1 MGDEMMVKNARIL
14 LVVAVALVAAAGFF
28 PGPASAGPAPRI
40 SALQAE
46 AGAEG
51 PVVHLAVSGSLDT
64 VHYSPQPGVWIVEM
78 PDVAWEPSARAAAAP
93 ALGITRAELSSA
105 EEFGGRKVTRLTV
118 WLDKPAQADLATVP
132 DGLELRFKFFG
143 ADTGAPAQPV
153 AGAKP
158 SLKTPSGVAVP
169 PPQPVVP
176 EPVSE
181 PVADAEPSPAT
192 ADAAPKAAPAA
203 VAPGDALLAVDP
215 VAESGGVVVAL
226 RASGPLHAKTFT
238 LPSPD
243 RIVVDLPGVIN
254 RVQRHVF
261 PVHSGSAVRV
271 RVAQHRVDPTPI
283 TRLVIDLDSPAH
295 YEFTPTADGGVLRVG
310 VARRASEAVGASAGT
325 IDIHPSTTEAA
336 AGTAEPSAGAIDIH
350 PARAEAASSPDG
362 GEPVAAVAETAGTK
376 TPAADAGS
384 AGKPIEI
391 GSAPEVTPPEPGAAP
406 QEALPA
412 PGVEAPKAAAAEP
425 NPWEANPDQLVEQ
438 APAAQV
444 LTEKKNYAAK
454 ELTTQERQFTGEPIT
469 LTLKDAD
476 IKDVLRTFA
485 TLTNLNIVVD
495 PGVGGTVTVEL
506 HDVPWDQALD
516 LILRINGLDY
526 VLENNVLRVAP
537 IQKLAAEKRA
547 AAQFKKEQ
555 ELAKPLKVVLKP
567 VSYAK
572 AQDIEKLLKG
582 DSQLLSDRGTI
593 QVDNRTNTLIIRDT
607 VDRVD
612 GVLRLIDSL
621 DKPTPQVVIEGRIVE
636 TTRDFSHAL
645 GINWGFTGVMDAEH
659 GNDTGLKFPNSI
671 KTEGGVNLGPTG
683 VRGDAQNGS
692 IALTFGDILNTFNLD
707 FTLSAAESDGLVKI
721 VSSPRVTTQNMK
733 KATIRS
739 GLQIPVQT
747 VANNTVTVQYIDAT
761 LKLDVTPQITA
772 EGTVMLQID
781 IKKQEPILAAA
792 IQGGRNAPIF
802 TRDAKTNLLIRDGGT
817 TVIGGIYQMKED
829 NSEDRVPGL
838 AKIPILGFF
847 FKSKKIFNRHDE
859 LLIFITPRIVKY

>member
-14 LVVAVALVAAAGFF
+14 LVVAVVIVAAAGFF
-28 PGPASAGPAPRI
+28 PGPASAGQTPRI
-40 SALQAE
+40 TALQAE
-46 AGAEG
+46 AGPGG
-51 PVVHLAVSGSLDT
+51 PVVHVTVAGVLDT

-78 PDVAWEPSARAAAAP
+78 PEAAWDPAASAVAAP
-93 ALGITRAELSSA
+93 ALGINRAELASA

-118 WLDKPAQADLATVP
+118 WLDRPAQADLATVS
-132 DGLELRFKFFG
+132 GGFELRFKFFG
-143 ADTGAPAQPV
+143 GDGEPAMVASSGSAQVDENVTKTSVPPTAAQPV
-153 AGAKP
+153 A
-158 SLKTPSGVAVP
+158 
-169 PPQPVVP
+169 
-176 EPVSE
+176 SE
-181 PVADAEPSPAT
+181 PVEPPEFASSHAKKPIATSPS
-192 ADAAPKAAPAA
+192 APA
-203 VAPGDALLAVDP
+203 GDSLLAVEP
-215 VAESGGVVVAL
+215 VAEANGVVVNL
-226 RASGPLHAKTFT
+226 RGSGMLQAKTFT
-238 LPSPD
+238 LSSPD

-254 RVQRHVF
+254 HVKRHVF

-271 RVAQHRVDPTPI
+271 RVAQHRVDPSPV
-283 TRLVIDLDSPAH
+283 TRLVIDLDAPADYTFSP
-295 YEFTPTADGGVLRVG
+295 TPEGGVLRVG
-310 VARRASEAVGASAGT
+310 SAVTSTASAAPSSGT
-325 IDIHPSTTEAA
+325 
-336 AGTAEPSAGAIDIH
+336 IDIH
-350 PARAEAASSPDG
+350 PARA
-362 GEPVAAVAETAGTK
+362 
-376 TPAADAGS
+376 DAGS
-384 AGKPIEI
+384 RQREADATSAASTSPAAAAPAEQGAPPIEI
-391 GSAPEVTPPEPGAAP
+391 GSAPAVVPSRAAASRPEAVPAQQSVSTSSVDSP
-406 QEALPA
+406 EA
-412 PGVEAPKAAAAEP
+412 VEAGPS
-425 NPWEANPDQLVEQ
+425 PWEANPNQLMEQ

-444 LTEKKNYAAK
+444 LAEERKSYAAT

-526 VLENNVLRVAP
+526 ILENNVLRVAP
-537 IQKLAAEKRA
+537 ISKLAAEKRA

-593 QVDNRTNTLIIRDT
+593 QVDIRTNTLIIRDV

-659 GNDTGLKFPNSI
+659 GNDTGLRFPNSI
-671 KTEGGVNLGPTG
+671 RTEGGVNLGPTG
-683 VRGDAQNGS
+683 TRGEAQNGS
-692 IALTFGDILNTFNLD
+692 IALTFGDILNTFNLE

-772 EGTVMLQID
+772 EGTVMLQVD

-792 IQGGRNAPIF
+792 IQGGQNAPIF

>member
-28 PGPASAGPAPRI
+28 PGPVSAGPAPRI

-78 PDVAWEPSARAAAAP
+78 PDVAWEPSARATAAP

-153 AGAKP
+153 AGAKV
-158 SLKTPSGVAVP
+158 SLKAPSGVAVP

-181 PVADAEPSPAT
+181 PVADAKPSPAT
-192 ADAAPKAAPAA
+192 ADAAPKAAPATA
-203 VAPGDALLAVDP
+203 APGDALLAVDP

-226 RASGPLHAKTFT
+226 RASGPLHAKIFT

-310 VARRASEAVGASAGT
+310 VAGGASEALGTSVGT
-325 IDIHPSTTEAA
+325 
-336 AGTAEPSAGAIDIH
+336 IDIH
-350 PARAEAASSPDG
+350 PARAEATSSPDG
-362 GEPVAAVAETAGTK
+362 GEPVATAAEAMGAK
-376 TPAADAGS
+376 TPAADAGP

-391 GSAPEVTPPEPGAAP
+391 GSAPELTPPAPGATP

-412 PGVEAPKAAAAEP
+412 PGVEARKAAAAES

-444 LTEKKNYAAK
+444 LAEKKSYAAK

-526 VLENNVLRVAP
+526 ILENNVLRVAP

-572 AQDIEKLLKG
+572 AQDIVKLLKG

-593 QVDNRTNTLIIRDT
+593 QVDIRTNTLIIRDT
-607 VDRVD
+607 VDRVE

-636 TTRDFSHAL
+636 TTRDFSYSL

-671 KTEGGVNLGPTG
+671 KTEGGVNLGSTG
-683 VRGDAQNGS
+683 VRGESQNGS

-721 VSSPRVTTQNMK
+721 ISSPRVTTQNMK

-847 FKSKKIFNRHDE
+847 FKSKKIFTRHDE

>member
-14 LVVAVALVAAAGFF
+14 LVVAVALVAVAGFF

-51 PVVHLAVSGSLDT
+51 PVVHLAVSGTLDT

-78 PDVAWEPSARAAAAP
+78 PDVAWEPSARTTAAP

-118 WLDKPAQADLATVP
+118 WLDKPAQADLATVS

-143 ADTGAPAQPV
+143 ADTGTPAKPV
-153 AGAKP
+153 GGAKV
-158 SLKTPSGVAVP
+158 SLKTPSGIAVP
-169 PPQPVVP
+169 PPQPVV
-176 EPVSE
+176 SE
-181 PVADAEPSPAT
+181 PAADPEPSPAT
-192 ADAAPKAAPAA
+192 RDAAPKAAPAT
-203 VAPGDALLAVDP
+203 VSPGDALLAVDP

-226 RASGPLHAKTFT
+226 RASGPLHATTFT

-254 RVQRHVF
+254 HVRRHVF

-283 TRLVIDLDSPAH
+283 TRLVIDLDAPAH

-310 VARRASEAVGASAGT
+310 VAGTASQEASTASGA
-325 IDIHPSTTEAA
+325 IDIHPSKADAA
-336 AGTAEPSAGAIDIH
+336 AGTPVPSSGTIDIH
-350 PARAEAASSPDG
+350 PARADTTSSPDG
-362 GEPVAAVAETAGTK
+362 GEPSSSVAEAARPEQSATTASG
-376 TPAADAGS
+376 A

-391 GSAPEVTPPEPGAAP
+391 GSAPEVTPPAPVAAP

-412 PGVEAPKAAAAEP
+412 PGVEAPKAAATQS
-425 NPWEANPDQLVEQ
+425 NPWEADPDQLVEQ
-438 APAAQV
+438 APAAEV
-444 LTEKKNYAAK
+444 LAEKKNYAAK

-683 VRGDAQNGS
+683 TRGDAQNGS

-838 AKIPILGFF
+838 ARIPILGFF